1 MLLCCLNS
9 VILLTVLLKEYD
21 FEQTVS
27 NDISFILNMYHSD
40 VKLLKSDSSML
51 IDAVMQTKLKKMN

>member
-21 FEQTVS
+21 SEQTVS
-27 NDISFILNMYHSD
+27 NDISFIFDMHHSD
-40 VKLLKSDSSML
+40 VKLSESDSSML
-51 IDAVMQTKLKKMN
+51 IDAVMQIKLKKMN

>member
-9 VILLTVLLKEYD
+9 IIFLTVLLKEYD
-21 FEQTVS
+21 SEQTVS
-27 NDISFILNMYHSD
+27 NDISFTLNMYHSD

-51 IDAVMQTKLKKMN
+51 IDAVMQIKLKKMN